1 MMKNDDEVPFYSP
14 FYKFATNMM
23 KQKSINQLFWCILSA
38 IAGVLLGFYFDFFT
52 HVGPDM
58 ESVKDELCSMSRS
71 SESIDMRIKEIK
83 DYYIKRDEEGCACAV
98 GVSSEMEG
106 NYVSV
111 YKGNKLNLK
120 SGDIIYITN
129 PYGKFTPTVKFVV
142 YFIDENT
149 SNKSTADLY
158 VSRAGIDKLDIS
170 PREVKRKGVFN
181 MTMLRPPSRN
191 EDRAPRE

>member
-1 MMKNDDEVPFYSP
+1 
-14 FYKFATNMM
+14 MM

-38 IAGVLLGFYFDFFT
+38 IAGVLLGFYFDYFT

-120 SGDIIYITN
+120 SVRGGRFSN
-129 PYGKFTPTVKFVV
+129 HFRKTVAATMFV
-142 YFIDENT
+142 
-149 SNKSTADLY
+149 
-158 VSRAGIDKLDIS
+158 R
-170 PREVKRKGVFN
+170 
-181 MTMLRPPSRN
+181 
-191 EDRAPRE
+191 